1 MNIEQEAR
9 DLLNAVSQERA
20 GYDTAAAHDN
30 REELFS
36 LEAVCRAL
44 EARNET
50 QPAFDAYRREVSE
63 ASRNATYY
71 ANCQPGEVAKILSR
85 FIIPEPVDPLSMI
98 AREMVVADGVTR
110 TKNQEDAIRSGRS
123 GEAAAAAN
131 EDRLRAALAKIGGK
145 ITFEGAGA

>member
-9 DLLNAVSQERA
+9 DLLNK
-20 GYDTAAAHDN
+20 
-30 REELFS
+30 
-36 LEAVCRAL
+36 AVCRAL
-44 EARNET
+44 EARNEV
-50 QPAFDAYRREVSE
+50 QAAFDAYRREVAE
-63 ASRNATYY
+63 AIAYCVGQGMSFHHRDTL
-71 ANCQPGEVAKILSR
+71 ER
-85 FIIPEPVDPLSMI
+85 FIIPEPVDPLTII

-145 ITFEGAGA
+145 ITFEGEGA